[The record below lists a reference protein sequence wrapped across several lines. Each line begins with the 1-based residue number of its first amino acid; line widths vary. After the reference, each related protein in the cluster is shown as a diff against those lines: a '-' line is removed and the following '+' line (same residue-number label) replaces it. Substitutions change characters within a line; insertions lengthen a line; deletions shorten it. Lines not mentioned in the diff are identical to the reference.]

1 MIELRND
8 TLVISFP
15 EVHPA
20 ARLRISFQRT
30 LRIPDDGSSY
40 PLPPSIGAFPIRH
53 VDDFA
58 ARVAPHWLERGGVM
72 LPMFQAEAMWLD
84 FGSDSVLGHE
94 VAYPFAIKIAAGKID
109 ACSGEDW
116 REGLH
121 RGPQDYLVAPEQPW
135 LDGYCVEKGFIN
147 QFVAMPLG
155 SGYSAEE
162 QLTGRAEHGGV
173 QIAVF
178 PMKRAVFER
187 RFPKVELAARAR
199 RVGAMPPPAPC
210 AAAPMDCCMEADMGL
225 AAGGRMRQEIYAD
238 PFDLSDWE
246 TTQRSR
252 CFVHLCNSLVWQ
264 SITGSPPPHPAPTAA
279 EYTRHGLPW
288 FELYREGAKA
298 VPGSERL
305 AGVKTVAQLS
315 KEKGH
320 AVLPENQSV
329 SPENIEQIRVGLKP
343 GQVREGGGW

>member
-15 EVHPA
+15 DVHPD

-30 LRIPDDGSSY
+30 LRIPDDGRAY

-58 ARVAPHWLERGGVM
+58 SDVQARWLERGGVM

-84 FGSDSVLGHE
+84 FGSNILPEHGAE
-94 VAYPFAIKIAAGKID
+94 YPFAIKIAAGKIN
-109 ACSGEDW
+109 AASGEAW

-135 LDGYCVEKGFIN
+135 LDGYCVDKGFIR

-155 SGYSAEE
+155 SGYSAEA
-162 QLTGRAEHGGV
+162 QLTGQAQHGGV
-173 QIAVF
+173 QIAVY
-178 PMKRAVFER
+178 PMKRAIFER
-187 RFPKVELAARAR
+187 RFPKRPMRARAMMDLMEM
-199 RVGAMPPPAPC
+199 GATPPAPC
-210 AAAPMDCCMEADMGL
+210 AAAAPDMGL
-225 AAGGRMRQEIYAD
+225 AAGGRMRQEIYDD
-238 PFDLSDWE
+238 PFDLSDWDQS
-246 TTQRSR
+246 QRSR

-264 SITGSPPPHPAPTAA
+264 SITGASPPHPAPTA
-279 EYTRHGLPW
+279 ESYTRAGLPW
-288 FELYREGAKA
+288 FEYYREGTKA
-298 VPGSERL
+298 LPGSERL
-305 AGVKTVAQLS
+305 AGVKSVAELS
-315 KEKGH
+315 KEKGD
-320 AVLPENQSV
+320 AVLPENVSV
-329 SPENIEQIRVGLKP
+329 SPGNIRVIRAGLKP

>member
-1 MIELRND
+1 MIELQND
-8 TLVISFP
+8 TLVLSFP
-15 EVHPA
+15 EVHPD

-58 ARVAPHWLERGGVM
+58 SRVPGRWLERGGVM

-84 FGSDSVLGHE
+84 FGSDTVPRHG
-94 VAYPFAIKIAAGKID
+94 VAYPFAIKIAAGKIN
-109 ACSGEDW
+109 AASGEDW

-121 RGPQDYLVAPEQPW
+121 RRPQDYLVAPEQPW

-162 QLTGRAEHGGV
+162 QLTGQAEHGGV
-173 QIAVF
+173 QIAVY

-187 RFPKVELAARAR
+187 RFPERDLLASRSPRMSAA
-199 RVGAMPPPAPC
+199 PPAPC
-210 AAAPMDCCMEADMGL
+210 AAAPVDCMDADMGL
-225 AAGGRMRQEIYAD
+225 AAGGRMRQEIYDD
-238 PFDLSDWE
+238 PFEFSDWD
-246 TTQRSR
+246 TGTRSR

-264 SITGSPPPHPAPTAA
+264 SITGAVPPHPAPTAA
-279 EYTRHGLPW
+279 AYARAGLPW
-288 FELYREGAKA
+288 FEYYSEGSTA
-298 VPGSERL
+298 VDGSRRL
-305 AGVKTVAQLS
+305 AGVKTVAQLA
-315 KEKGH
+315 KEKGDM
-320 AVLPENQSV
+320 ALPENQSV
-329 SPENIEQIRVGLKP
+329 TPQNIHLLRAGLKG
-343 GQVREGGGW
+343 GQVREGGF

>member
-30 LRIPDDGSSY
+30 LRIPDDGRSY

-58 ARVAPHWLERGGVM
+58 PRVPGQWLERGGVM

-84 FGSDSVLGHE
+84 FGSDRVPEHG
-94 VAYPFAIKIAAGKID
+94 VPYPFAIKIAAGKIN
-109 ACSGEDW
+109 AASGEDW

-121 RGPQDYLVAPEQPW
+121 RGPQDYLVAPKQPW
-135 LDGYCVEKGFIN
+135 LDGYCVEKGFIR

-162 QLTGRAEHGGV
+162 QLTGQAQHGGV
-173 QIAVF
+173 QIAVY
-178 PMKRAVFER
+178 PMKRADFER
-187 RFPKVELAARAR
+187 RFPKR
-199 RVGAMPPPAPC
+199 PPPPMASRAMGPPMPC
-210 AAAPMDCCMEADMGL
+210 AAPMAAGAADMGL
-225 AAGGRMRQEIYAD
+225 AAGGRMRQEIYDD
-238 PFDLSDWE
+238 PYDFFDWDTSV
-246 TTQRSR
+246 RGR

-264 SITGSPPPHPAPTAA
+264 SITASAPPHPAPTA
-279 EYTRHGLPW
+279 ESYTRAGLPW
-288 FELYREGAKA
+288 FEYYSEGSTA
-298 VPGSERL
+298 VPGSDRL
-305 AGVKTVAQLS
+305 AGVKSVAELS
-315 KEKGH
+315 KDKGDV
-320 AVLPENQSV
+320 VLPENVSV
-329 SPENIEQIRVGLKP
+329 TPDNVHAIRAGLKP
-343 GQVREGGGW
+343 GQVREGGEW